1 MSYTRVDS
9 RLQVGDLQPHAILPS
24 RKAGDQWQHKGCS
37 DQPRRLSCDHVLC
50 RICRKRISDFPVTKA
65 SKTPKMGGRHSRHVC
80 SETLMRDRSLR
91 AKRSAIYIY
100 IYGNDIYMN
109 ICGGR
114 ARPQGPGG
122 SMKYQFVY
130 LKFKNP
136 YI

>member
-1 MSYTRVDS
+1 MVLICLRWICALNRLVCYMSYTRVDL

-65 SKTPKMGGRHSRHVC
+65 SKTPKMGGRHSRHLC

-91 AKRSAIYIY
+91 AKRSAIICTYIY
-100 IYGNDIYMN
+100 ITGIHIGY
-109 ICGGR
+109 
-114 ARPQGPGG
+114 
-122 SMKYQFVY
+122 
-130 LKFKNP
+130 
-136 YI
+136 YIIRYIGL